1 MTLTEWMPCTTA
13 PVREGWYDVQRRL
26 LCGSAIAPVERVR
39 FASSK
44 WDWRAS
50 ESKMSVWVGMDY
62 WRGVTRESLECSGNK
77 TCTAGSCIW
86 PLCKPNELLQKLR
99 GVTNPEGK

>member
-1 MTLTEWMPCTTA
+1 MSELVLTDWMPCTTA
-13 PVREGWYDVQRRL
+13 PCRDGWYDVQRRL

-50 ESKMSVWVGMDY
+50 ESMMSVWVGMDY
-62 WRGVTRESLECSGNK
+62 WRGVAEESK
-77 TCTAGSCIW
+77 
-86 PLCKPNELLQKLR
+86 
-99 GVTNPEGK
+99 